1 MHRARHF
8 LIVLVSVALIDVR
21 AELPPSAYK
30 ERQDKAP
37 EALVIKVKSVKTSER
52 TEPRAKV
59 TEFMVEAE
67 VEKVERSATK
77 LAPGAII
84 KIVYSRSEHFQPIA
98 GPSEIPAL
106 KEGQVC
112 PAYLSREGAT
122 FSPAAGGYSFETVR

>member
-8 LIVLVSVALIDVR
+8 LIAFVLVAFIDVR
-21 AELPPSAYK
+21 AELPPYVYK

-59 TEFMVEAE
+59 IEFTVEAE

-106 KEGQVC
+106 KEGQTH
-112 PAYLSREGAT
+112 PAYLSRQGDI
-122 FSPAAGGYSFETVR
+122 